1 MADAVL
7 TQLIQIRTSL
17 ISRIHEIRT
26 TSGHALNN
34 PDVKTADGG
43 TTLDK
48 QAYLKQLMQEL
59 KDIDDAIERHN
70 KAIDPDPFEYRTQLE
85 LD

>member
-7 TQLIQIRTSL
+7 TKLIEIRAA
-17 ISRIHEIRT
+17 IIDKIHEIRT

-48 QAYLKQLMQEL
+48 QAYLKRLTEEL
-59 KDIDDAIERHN
+59 KEIDEAIERHD
-70 KAIDPDPFEYRTQLE
+70 KAIDNDPFEYRTQLE

>member
-7 TQLIQIRTSL
+7 TKLLEIRSA
-17 ISRIHEIRT
+17 IIDKIHEIRT

-34 PDVKTADGG
+34 PDVKTVDGG
-43 TTLDK
+43 TTLEK
-48 QAYLKQLMQEL
+48 QAYLKRLTEEL
-59 KDIDDAIERHN
+59 KEIDEAIERHD
-70 KAIDPDPFEYRTQLE
+70 KAIDNDPFEYRTQLE